1 MHLTP
6 IKKLE
11 RFLSTDTTY
20 LARGSF
26 WMSLGSIVN
35 MGIALLLSIAYA
47 RYIPK
52 ETYGSYRYVFSL
64 LGAAG
69 IFALPGM
76 AVIITQSVAR
86 GFLGTYRRANRII
99 FYGSIGI
106 SIISVGASI
115 FFFQQNNLTLA
126 IAFLASAIGTPFVE
140 GLGNWKGYYDGMK
153 AFKRK
158 TMLNIKIK
166 IFYGISMLSAIFCI
180 WFFYLPPTIATALLV
195 SAYVI
200 PLGIANIF
208 VVRRTFREIPT
219 DAPVEPGAIPYGVH
233 LSLASVPTTIA
244 SYIDGLIVFHYLGPV
259 ALATYSFATAIPDQI
274 KVILINIANTTTPKL
289 AQREFTIEQ
298 KKDLAKK
305 LFRASALTALAI
317 LGYIIV
323 APLIYTIFFNRYT
336 DAIAYSQVFA
346 VSLALFPFGIFGN
359 AIRAEGNITKNYIL
373 DSTVSGIQIVA
384 LIMLIPW
391 YGLWGAVWA
400 RVTGRFANN
409 FFSYVLFR
417 Y

>member
-1 MHLTP
+1 MRPAP

-11 RFLSTDTTY
+11 RFLNTDTLY

-35 MGIALLLSIAYA
+35 MGVALLLSIAYA

-52 ETYGSYRYVFSL
+52 EVYGSYRYVFSV

-86 GFLGTYRRANRII
+86 GFSGTYRQANRII

-106 SIISVGASI
+106 SVISAGASI
-115 FFFQQNNLTLA
+115 FFFRQDNLTLA
-126 IAFLASAIGTPFVE
+126 TAFLAGAIGIPFVE
-140 GLGNWKGYYDGMK
+140 GLGNWRGYFDGVK

-158 TMLNIKIK
+158 TILNIKIK

-180 WFFYLPPTIATALLV
+180 WFFYLPPMIATALLV

-208 VVRRTFREIPT
+208 AVRTTLQEVPPN
-219 DAPVEPGAIPYGVH
+219 APIEPDSIRYGMH
-233 LSLASVPTTIA
+233 LSLGTVPTTIA
-244 SYIDGLIVFHYLGPV
+244 SYIDSIIVYHYLGPI
-259 ALATYSFATAIPDQI
+259 ALATYAFATAIPDQI
-274 KVILINIANTTTPKL
+274 KVIFINIASTTTPKL
-289 AQREFTIEQ
+289 AQQAFTVEQ
-298 KKDLAKK
+298 KRELTKK
-305 LFRASALTALAI
+305 LFRASIFTTLII

-323 APLIYTIFFNRYT
+323 APLIYMIFFNRYL
-336 DAIAYSQVFA
+336 DAIPYSQVF
-346 VSLALFPFGIFGN
+346 VISLALFPFGIFGN
-359 AIRAEGNITKNYIL
+359 AIRAEGNIKKNYIL

-384 LIMLIPW
+384 LLMLIPW
-391 YGLWGAVWA
+391 YGLWGAIWG
-400 RVTGRFANN
+400 RVIGRFANN